1 MAPTSPDNP
10 ISFDDVESFEL
21 TIGTAEIAIGMDAL
35 TVLMNDWVFA
45 YDDAPLRDFSFE
57 TDDDGRLVMSGKLD
71 KVIDIGFEIESDLEL
86 VPSGEI
92 RARPHDI
99 DVLGFIGGGFLD
111 AIGLSLED
119 MVDTRSAAGVRVDGN
134 DLYLD
139 PLRILPPPAMTGTI
153 TAFRVEPGRLV
164 QVFGDTTDAQMPA
177 DEGTARNFMR
187 FDGGT
192 LSFGKLT
199 MADAILVVI
208 DQDPAD
214 PLDFSIE
221 NYALQLVA
229 GYSRTR
235 KDLGLDVYMPDLD
248 DVRRGADAAVAPP
261 RSDSPVRETARP
273 VVERNVE
280 KVRPWSVTS
289 YWQRLHADRRNAQLG
304 AMSRAFVNEDAAG
317 EPDPQ
322 YSLPEPDSP
331 YYAEAAAWALIEGAN
346 RGDTRGAE
354 LATGYRW
361 GDRTLLEHVRAIE
374 QQAEEQNDR
383 RTAQLARRYLRAAS

>member
-1 MAPTSPDNP
+1 M
-10 ISFDDVESFEL
+10 
-21 TIGTAEIAIGMDAL
+21 
-35 TVLMNDWVFA
+35 
-45 YDDAPLRDFSFE
+45 
-57 TDDDGRLVMSGKLD
+57 K
-71 KVIDIGFEIESDLEL
+71 
-86 VPSGEI
+86 
-92 RARPHDI
+92 
-99 DVLGFIGGGFLD
+99 
-111 AIGLSLED
+111 
-119 MVDTRSAAGVRVDGN
+119 
-134 DLYLD
+134 
-139 PLRILPPPAMTGTI
+139 GTI

-164 QVFGDTTDAQMPA
+164 QVFGDTADATTPA
-177 DEGTARNFMR
+177 DDGTSRNFMR

-192 LSFGKLT
+192 LAFGKLT

-221 NYALQLVA
+221 HYATQLVA

-235 KDLGLDVYMPDLD
+235 KDLGLDVYIPDLD

-261 RSDSPVRETARP
+261 RSDTQARETARP
-273 VVERNVE
+273 VGER
-280 KVRPWSVTS
+280 KVDAVRSRGWSVTS
-289 YWQRLHADRRNAQLG
+289 PAAVARGPSPAHLG
-304 AMSRAFVNEDAAG
+304 GMSRAFVNEDAAG

-361 GDRTLLEHVRAIE
+361 GDRALIEHVRAIE